1 MILKRL
7 NVEVEAHDENEI
19 KALKKQGFNPIFKAP
34 VKAVTAENEN
44 GDIVINEQPEKMPK
58 PKIDYTSLT
67 KKELA
72 AVAEDMG
79 YSVKGLNKSQ
89 IIDVITKG

>member
-1 MILKRL
+1 MILKRI

-44 GDIVINEQPEKMPK
+44 GDIVINEQPETP
-58 PKIDYTSLT
+58 PEPETDVNDLT
-67 KKELA
+67 KKEL
-72 AVAEDMG
+72 VELAEGMG
-79 YSVKGLNKSQ
+79 LKVKGLNKSQ

>member
-1 MILKRL
+1 MILKRI

-19 KALKKQGFNPIFKAP
+19 KALKIQGFNPISKAP

-44 GDIVINEQPEKMPK
+44 GDIVINEQPETP
-58 PKIDYTSLT
+58 PEPEIDVNDLT
-67 KKELA
+67 KKELLEL
-72 AVAEDMG
+72 AEGMG
-79 YSVKGLNKSQ
+79 LKVKGLNKSQ